1 MNTLTMTRLTFREA
15 WRKKLFWMALALGLA
30 FLLLFGI
37 GFHLILQ
44 DALYGA
50 TNDRPM
56 GLAAQNIMRKQI
68 SGVFLI
74 LGLFAINFLI
84 VMMSALT
91 SAGAVSGEI
100 SSRTIQAIAAK
111 PVQRWEIIAGKVL
124 GLILMLIV
132 YVIFLAGGLILEIY
146 LMTGYL
152 PPNIIPGLGLM
163 IMEGLVVFSL
173 TTFGGT
179 VFSTLA
185 NGVMVFMLYGIAF
198 AGSWVEQIGASLQ
211 SETAVQVG
219 IIASL
224 IMPSEIL
231 WRMASEL
238 MQSRVAAV
246 IQFPL
251 TTLYSRPS
259 NAMVIYAVLYIVV
272 FLALAIRQFNRKD
285 L

>member
-15 WRKKLFWMALALGLA
+15 WSKKLFWMALAMGLA
-30 FLLLFGI
+30 FLILFGI
-37 GFHLILQ
+37 GFYLILQ

-50 TNDRPM
+50 TNDRPV
-56 GLAAQNIMRKQI
+56 GLAAQNIMKSQI

-74 LGLFAINFLI
+74 LGLFAINFLV

-91 SAGAVSGEI
+91 SAATISGEI
-100 SSRTIQAIAAK
+100 SSHTIQAIAAK
-111 PVQRWEIIAGKVL
+111 PIRRWEIIAGKVL

-132 YVIFLAGGLILEIY
+132 YVIFLAGGLIVEVH
-146 LMTGYL
+146 LMTGYV
-152 PPNIIPGLGLM
+152 PPNILPGLGLM
-163 IMEGLVVFSL
+163 VMEGLVVFSL
-173 TTFGGT
+173 TAFGGT
-179 VFSTLA
+179 VFSSLA
-185 NGVMVFMLYGIAF
+185 NGVLVFMLYGIAF
-198 AGSWVEQIGASLQ
+198 AGSWIEQIGAALHSQ
-211 SETAVQVG
+211 TAVQVG

-231 WRMASEL
+231 WRMASDL
-238 MQSRVAAV
+238 MQSKVAAV
-246 IQFPL
+246 VEFPL

-259 NAMVIYAVLYIVV
+259 NAMVIYAFVYIII